1 MEETRYGIKIRLDH
15 SDWLC
20 ISEGRELVP
29 LLFDNREEAE
39 SVAGGWRIDGKE
51 DNVRVLEYVR
61 Q

>member
-15 SDWLC
+15 SDWLW
-20 ISEGRELVP
+20 ITEGRELVP

-51 DNVRVLEYVR
+51 DNVRVLEYDR